1 MKTLSLRQVLVAGL
15 MVASFPVVADV
26 NKPDFARYPA
36 TPVNATVKHP
46 LSGANDQIRA
56 RVAYVKNNQEKPDFA
71 GHYVVAAYGCG
82 TGCMATALVD
92 VKTGVVYRA
101 PFNQP
106 KEGQGSYRVD
116 SKLIRFTDM
125 QYERPGSPQM
135 VAQDGLAVWNDEA
148 KKFELLE
155 KGKVY
160 KLDM

>member
-1 MKTLSLRQVLVAGL
+1 MKRIIVALAL
-15 MVASFPVVADV
+15 MASTAAMADV

-36 TPVNATVKHP
+36 EPVNATVKHP

-56 RVAYVKNNQEKPDFA
+56 RVAYVKANKEKPDFA
-71 GHYVVAAYGCG
+71 GHYVVAVYGCG

-106 KEGQGSYRVD
+106 AEGQGAYRVD
-116 SKLIRFTDM
+116 SKLIRFTNL
-125 QYERPGSPQM
+125 QYERAGSPQM